1 MLPSEASANST
12 VRPTECVPCGLSL
25 RHAAGDATAVKP
37 APLMGRRGGSE
48 VDIVV
53 VAPAMSSA
61 FVGRI
66 LDNHNVQGRK
76 KLGAVFSSSKIKP

>member
-1 MLPSEASANST
+1 
-12 VRPTECVPCGLSL
+12 
-25 RHAAGDATAVKP
+25 
-37 APLMGRRGGSE
+37 MGRRGGSE